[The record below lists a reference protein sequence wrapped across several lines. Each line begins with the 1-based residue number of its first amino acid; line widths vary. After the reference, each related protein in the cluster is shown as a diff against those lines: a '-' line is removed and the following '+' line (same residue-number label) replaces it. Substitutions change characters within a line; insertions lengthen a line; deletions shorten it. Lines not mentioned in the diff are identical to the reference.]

1 VRVVRARLGRLQ
13 AHAESLMVDH
23 CVITRST
30 LGALDEGTGRHAQT
44 VTTVYDGCCRVQ
56 VRGAVAASSG
66 TVSVP
71 AVVTTAD
78 VVEVHIPACA
88 SGPLPGDLVTVT
100 RSLDAAAA
108 GRTLAVTSVPTKT
121 FATSRRLLCED
132 ARA

>member
-1 VRVVRARLGRLQ
+1 
-13 AHAESLMVDH
+13 MVDS

-30 LGALDEGTGRHAQT
+30 LGALDEATGRHTLT

-56 VRGAVAASSG
+56 VRGAVAAASG
-66 TVSVP
+66 TVTVP

-78 VVEVHIPACA
+78 VVEVHIPVCETD
-88 SGPLPGDLVTVT
+88 PLPGDLVTVT
-100 RSLDAAAA
+100 RSRDAAAA

-121 FATSRRLLCED
+121 FASSRRLLCED